1 MSVSYVDPLWT
12 TRCLVVSTGRA
23 ATHTATHA
31 ATLTARPESKAKAK
45 AKTTLYVTVHSVG
58 RVVESRGTTASVER
72 VDSRASGDKIHSLLF
87 RLSRALSSLLFSSLL
102 VRSPFGSWRKC
113 KFSRGKFPAGNVF
126 FLSFFFLRKSVW
138 SWHSLAH
145 KPKPRQRLDTH
156 ITLTVKW
163 SYL

>member
-102 VRSPFGSWRKC
+102 
-113 KFSRGKFPAGNVF
+113 FSFVPPSAAGGNANFPAGNF
-126 FLSFFFLRKSVW
+126 PREMFFFFLFSFFGNRSGAGIR
-138 SWHSLAH
+138 WHTSPSQGKGL
-145 KPKPRQRLDTH
+145 TH
-156 ITLTVKW
+156 T
-163 SYL
+163 

>member
-58 RVVESRGTTASVER
+58 RVVESSREEQQRQSSGSTRAPLAIRSTLFSSV
-72 VDSRASGDKIHSLLF
+72 SL
-87 RLSRALSSLLFSSLL
+87 ALSLLFSSLL
-102 VRSPFGSWRKC
+102 FSSRSFPLRQLEEMQIFPREI
-113 KFSRGKFPAGNVF
+113 SRGKCF
-126 FLSFFFLRKSVW
+126 FSFFFLS
-138 SWHSLAH
+138 SEIGLELAFAGTQAQA
-145 KPKPRQRLDTH
+145 KAKA
-156 ITLTVKW
+156 
-163 SYL
+163 